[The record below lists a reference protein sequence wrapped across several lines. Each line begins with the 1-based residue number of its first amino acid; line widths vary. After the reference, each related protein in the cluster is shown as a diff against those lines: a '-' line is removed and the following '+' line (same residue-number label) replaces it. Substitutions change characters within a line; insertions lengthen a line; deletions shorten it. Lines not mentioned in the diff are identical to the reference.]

1 MKKLLAIVVLG
12 LLLFEDSFA
21 KHLCGDSKF
30 KDVSEFVIC
39 PDKKQFYNA
48 HTCKCEN
55 SGLLNKLDNF
65 EPIDLSNKEKEN
77 KFNSKK
83 NNQLLTIF
91 ISLFLI
97 ICLLIIFKEKILS
110 KVPKLK
116 KLDKGLFRLWSV
128 LASLWFVGSLFLLNN
143 ARIFSFNYERQIN
156 FNTLYVNEHSPFDA
170 LAYVL
175 VFSVVPPLLLIIIWL
190 ILKWIYRGFK

>member
-12 LLLFEDSFA
+12 LLFNNNVYS
-21 KHLCGDSKF
+21 KHLCGDNFF
-30 KDVSEFVIC
+30 KGLEGVTCVDSNKI
-39 PDKKQFYNA
+39 YNE
-48 HTCKCEN
+48 HTCKCEY

-65 EPIDLSNKEKEN
+65 KPIDLSNKEEEN

-91 ISLFLI
+91 ITLFII
-97 ICLLIIFKEKILS
+97 ICLLISFKEQILS
-110 KVPKLK
+110 KAPKLK
-116 KLDKGLFRLWSV
+116 KLDRGLFRLWSV
-128 LASLWFVGSLFLLNN
+128 LSSLWFVGSLFFLNN
-143 ARIFSFNYERQIN
+143 ERIFSFHYEGQYYL
-156 FNTLYVNEHSPFDA
+156 NTMMGYEHTPFHA

-175 VFSVVPPLLLIIIWL
+175 VYSAAPPLLLIIIWL